1 MRNVLWFGLCVAL
14 VGLGLPSRI
23 RAEGVTP
30 GDIVVSDFGG
40 PGTGYQPS
48 LVIIDPR
55 TGKQSLLSVGVGGS
69 ALAFD
74 RLGHRF
80 ILTGG
85 ATVDA
90 TTGALSQS
98 AGFPGFT
105 AIAIEAPQQYLL
117 LQENGSLLHGRL
129 VRYNE
134 RTNTL
139 TVVAEGGL
147 IGGVEPWSVEV
158 RQDGQIFVS
167 SLPLEGLDVPGL
179 PTRVIQIDPTTGAQS
194 LVLESLDLD
203 FRDFLILGNELI
215 IGTEPRGGPFGL
227 DTVSRLDIQTGL
239 LTPIYS
245 GLQRVLDVDQLTDG
259 RLVVLDQ
266 ILTLDD
272 IRSPVVYKAHKNHL
286 TPLSTYGFMSIPAR
300 AVVVQCFE
308 DDNCTKNGSK
318 PPQAFCNLQGTC
330 EVANE
335 SGN

>member
-40 PGTGYQPS
+40 PSTGYQRS

-55 TGKQSLLSVGVGGS
+55 TGKQRLLSVGVGGE
-69 ALAFD
+69 ACAFD

-98 AGFPGFT
+98 ARLPGFT

-117 LQENGSLLHGRL
+117 LQDNGRL
-129 VRYNE
+129 LRYNE
-134 RTNTL
+134 GTNTL
-139 TVVAEGGL
+139 SVLAEGGL
-147 IGGVEPWSVEV
+147 IGGVDPWSVEV
-158 RQDGQIFVS
+158 RADGQIFVS
-167 SLPLEGLDVPGL
+167 ALTPGGLDLPGL
-179 PTRVIQIDPTTGAQS
+179 PSRVIQIDPSTGAQS
-194 LVLESLDLD
+194 LIVERGDLE
-203 FRDFLILGNELI
+203 FRDFVFLGDELV
-215 IGTEPRGGPFGL
+215 IGTSSHGSPSGS
-227 DTVSRLDIQTGL
+227 DTVSRLDIATGV
-239 LTPIYS
+239 LTPIYT
-245 GLQRVLDVDQLTDG
+245 GLQRVLDIDQLTDG

-272 IRSPVVYKAHKNHL
+272 IRSPVVYKALKNHL
-286 TPLSTYGFMSIPAR
+286 TPLSTYGLMSIPAR

-308 DDNCTKNGSK
+308 DDDCDKNSSK
-318 PPQAFCNLQGTC
+318 PSHAYCNLQGTC

-335 SGN
+335 PAN